1 MRPYL
6 KSVCTLLLP
15 VCFFVAVSSP
25 AGAQIDSTVIKQRIF
40 TFADSLVRAYF
51 EKDWNTYIKL
61 THPGIVR
68 LYGGMDTYVG
78 IQQKVRARFEDVLEE
93 KKEEVT
99 VKQFVLTGNN
109 WQCIVE
115 RVHDTHLG
123 GKSAKITTYMVGQ
136 SKDDTGNDWKFFDVA
151 DNLMVNISSIMPDFS
166 DELVVPEKKIAYDG
180 VETSAVTTASRNTTA
195 KPKKKAPG
203 KK

>member
-6 KSVCTLLLP
+6 KPVFTLLLP
-15 VCFFVAVSSP
+15 ACLFLSVSNP
-25 AGAQIDSTVIKQRIF
+25 ARAQIDSIVIKQRIF
-40 TFADSLVRAYF
+40 VFADSLVRSYF

-99 VKQFVLTGNN
+99 VKQFVYTGNN

-115 RVHDTHLG
+115 RVHDTHLS
-123 GKSAKITTYMVGQ
+123 GKSAKITTYMIGQ

-166 DELVVPEKKIAYDG
+166 DELVVPEKRIAYDG
-180 VETSAVTTASRNTTA
+180 VETSAVTTAERTAA

>member
-6 KSVCTLLLP
+6 KPIFTLLLP
-15 VCFFVAVSSP
+15 ACLFLSVSHP
-25 AGAQIDSTVIKQRIF
+25 ARAQVDSAAIKQRIF
-40 TFADSLVRAYF
+40 VFADSLVRSYF

-61 THPGIVR
+61 THAGIVR
-68 LYGGMDTYVG
+68 LYGSMDTYVG

-99 VKQFVLTGNN
+99 VKQFVFTGNN
-109 WQCIVE
+109 WQCIVQ

-151 DNLMVNISSIMPDFS
+151 DNLLVNISSIMPDFS

-180 VETSAVTTASRNTTA
+180 VETSAVTTAERTAA